1 MTHHFGKIRS
11 NMNWKK
17 RAQFSGPAIGDIDD
31 ILGNMHQDD
40 MDKQDAEHPAT
51 TRGYRPSEF
60 SVPTVQTEPEYL
72 LTKKREKDLEN
83 KETKIS
89 RYYSPHI
96 SEQVNHSVNSAID
109 SILKLSKAFKLGKA
123 INQLMEN
130 ENIID
135 KITLHSYKMLRAK
148 LVSDGLGDINQ
159 KHEWADRETEIISE
173 IRVKELLSVY
183 ENEEKNILGVF
194 REILEE
200 ISFKTKKRAEYSTIF
215 EMIVKEF
222 LNSLKYKSID
232 YSES

>member
-1 MTHHFGKIRS
+1 MIHHFGKKTS

-17 RAQFSGPAIGDIDD
+17 RAQFSEPAIGDIDD
-31 ILGNMHQDD
+31 ILGNTHQTD
-40 MDKQDAEHPAT
+40 MDEQDAKHPDT
-51 TRGYRPSEF
+51 IRGYRPSEF

-72 LTKKREKDLEN
+72 LTQKREKDLEN

-123 INQLMEN
+123 INELMEN
-130 ENIID
+130 KNIID

-148 LVSDGLGDINQ
+148 LVSDGLRNIN
-159 KHEWADRETEIISE
+159 KKDEWADRETAIISK

-194 REILEE
+194 KEVVEE
-200 ISFKTKKRAEYSTIF
+200 IYFKTKK
-215 EMIVKEF
+215 V
-222 LNSLKYKSID
+222 LSIQ
-232 YSES
+232 

>member
-1 MTHHFGKIRS
+1 MIHHFGKTTI

-31 ILGNMHQDD
+31 ILGNIHQTKMYEEDA
-40 MDKQDAEHPAT
+40 KQGT
-51 TRGYRPSEF
+51 IRGRRPSED

-72 LTKKREKDLEN
+72 LTQKREKDLEN

-123 INQLMEN
+123 INELMEN
-130 ENIID
+130 KNIID

-148 LVSDGLGDINQ
+148 LVSDVLSNIN
-159 KHEWADRETEIISE
+159 KKNEWADRETAIISN

-194 REILEE
+194 KEVVEE
-200 ISFKTKKRAEYSTIF
+200 ISFKTKKIAEYSAIF

-222 LNSLKYKSID
+222 LNSLKYNSLD